1 MGFFHENSLIMTCS
15 TLGNIG
21 NIILKSNGF
30 KNQSNDILKLLRQ
43 NYVAIN
49 NGLLNKLTTV
59 ALHDHGLS

>member
-1 MGFFHENSLIMTCS
+1 MTCS
-15 TLGNIG
+15 TLGNIEI
-21 NIILKSNGF
+21 IILKPNGF
-30 KNQSNDILKLLRQ
+30 KNQSNDILKLLGQ